1 MREKQRKDME
11 QEHLRKKIIKYTA
24 VLVLISAVILVSS
37 AIVVVAV
44 RKAEER
50 SYTAY
55 VDSLVNE
62 YRLRFQEQMSTDFEM
77 LQILEALMEKG
88 LLSREMVIAD
98 QVRDL
103 APNFSFYKVGYY
115 AAGTEELE
123 IHLPGSDRPYAFS
136 SRPAEAQE
144 AIRSAWSGENAVS
157 QVYEENGARVVTY
170 AIPVYQGDVV
180 KGALTGIQGLDEFYD
195 VINSVTT
202 AGDKITI
209 FWTKND
215 GTVIASSEGETV
227 LDDGE
232 RMIASA
238 EFPDRS
244 DADREAIFRKTIRWE
259 GTSYTLYCASMG
271 DNGWN
276 LIYIDNGKDIHSPIY
291 SMIVLV
297 VGAFAILFLAC
308 ITAIIYTYRNTKK
321 DNRKILSLAEQ
332 DQLTGMDNLSKFQ
345 WETERL
351 LAQDTGYCVA
361 ALNFRHF
368 QYINDIFGKD
378 QADEL
383 LVETAALLK
392 RLLKKEERC
401 CREKPDQFY
410 LLLGETEEERIRE
423 RLYGIMEQISG
434 LAANFH
440 KNYAITL
447 YCGVAVEQEPQDREE
462 LGKRLLAHSEFA
474 MKMIRNGHE
483 SEIAFYDQKMHEEK
497 QMNVMIES
505 SRQEALENG
514 EFHLYLQAKKD
525 LEGGTICGAEALV
538 RWIRK
543 DGSMIYPD
551 RFIPVFEKNGFCAQL
566 DLHMVELTC
575 QMQRNWLDQGITIFP
590 IAVNQSKLLFY
601 QEDYIDRLCEITDHY
616 RVPRKYLVLE
626 ILEGLAAENLEEL
639 NQTILRLKKKG
650 FQISMDDF
658 GSGYSS
664 LNILSGLEIDEVK
677 LDREFLMAMG
687 TNREAKQKTMMRNV
701 VQIAKDI
708 GIRTVAEGVE
718 TEADEKFLQS
728 IGCNYGQGYYYS
740 RPVPA
745 VEFGERFLHGDQ

>member
-1 MREKQRKDME
+1 M
-11 QEHLRKKIIKYTA
+11 
-24 VLVLISAVILVSS
+24 
-37 AIVVVAV
+37 
-44 RKAEER
+44 
-50 SYTAY
+50 
-55 VDSLVNE
+55 
-62 YRLRFQEQMSTDFEM
+62 
-77 LQILEALMEKG
+77 
-88 LLSREMVIAD
+88 
-98 QVRDL
+98 
-103 APNFSFYKVGYY
+103 
-115 AAGTEELE
+115 
-123 IHLPGSDRPYAFS
+123 
-136 SRPAEAQE
+136 
-144 AIRSAWSGENAVS
+144 
-157 QVYEENGARVVTY
+157 
-170 AIPVYQGDVV
+170 
-180 KGALTGIQGLDEFYD
+180 
-195 VINSVTT
+195 
-202 AGDKITI
+202 
-209 FWTKND
+209 
-215 GTVIASSEGETV
+215 
-227 LDDGE
+227 
-232 RMIASA
+232 
-238 EFPDRS
+238 
-244 DADREAIFRKTIRWE
+244 
-259 GTSYTLYCASMG
+259 
-271 DNGWN
+271 
-276 LIYIDNGKDIHSPIY
+276 
-291 SMIVLV
+291 
-297 VGAFAILFLAC
+297 
-308 ITAIIYTYRNTKK
+308 
-321 DNRKILSLAEQ
+321 
-332 DQLTGMDNLSKFQ
+332 
-345 WETERL
+345 
-351 LAQDTGYCVA
+351 A

-423 RLYGIMEQISG
+423 RLHGIMEQISG

-514 EFHLYLQAKKD
+514 EFHLYLQAKK
-525 LEGGTICGAEALV
+525 
-538 RWIRK
+538 
-543 DGSMIYPD
+543 
-551 RFIPVFEKNGFCAQL
+551 
-566 DLHMVELTC
+566 
-575 QMQRNWLDQGITIFP
+575 
-590 IAVNQSKLLFY
+590 LLFY

-639 NQTILRLKKKG
+639 NRTILRLKEKD

-745 VEFGERFLHGDQ
+745 AEFGERFLHGDQ

>member
-37 AIVVVAV
+37 TIVVVAV

-88 LLSREMVIAD
+88 LLSREMVIA
-98 QVRDL
+98 V
-103 APNFSFYKVGYY
+103 
-115 AAGTEELE
+115 
-123 IHLPGSDRPYAFS
+123 
-136 SRPAEAQE
+136 
-144 AIRSAWSGENAVS
+144 
-157 QVYEENGARVVTY
+157 
-170 AIPVYQGDVV
+170 
-180 KGALTGIQGLDEFYD
+180 
-195 VINSVTT
+195 
-202 AGDKITI
+202 
-209 FWTKND
+209 
-215 GTVIASSEGETV
+215 
-227 LDDGE
+227 
-232 RMIASA
+232 
-238 EFPDRS
+238 
-244 DADREAIFRKTIRWE
+244 
-259 GTSYTLYCASMG
+259 
-271 DNGWN
+271 
-276 LIYIDNGKDIHSPIY
+276 
-291 SMIVLV
+291 
-297 VGAFAILFLAC
+297 
-308 ITAIIYTYRNTKK
+308 
-321 DNRKILSLAEQ
+321 
-332 DQLTGMDNLSKFQ
+332 Q

-423 RLYGIMEQISG
+423 RLHGIMEQISG

-514 EFHLYLQAKKD
+514 EFHLYLQAKK
-525 LEGGTICGAEALV
+525 
-538 RWIRK
+538 
-543 DGSMIYPD
+543 
-551 RFIPVFEKNGFCAQL
+551 
-566 DLHMVELTC
+566 
-575 QMQRNWLDQGITIFP
+575 
-590 IAVNQSKLLFY
+590 LLFY
-601 QEDYIDRLCEITDHY
+601 QEDYVDRLCEITDHY

-639 NQTILRLKKKG
+639 NRTILRLKEKD

-745 VEFGERFLHGDQ
+745 AEFGERFLHGDQ

>member
-37 AIVVVAV
+37 SIVVVAV

-98 QVRDL
+98 Q
-103 APNFSFYKVGYY
+103 
-115 AAGTEELE
+115 
-123 IHLPGSDRPYAFS
+123 
-136 SRPAEAQE
+136 
-144 AIRSAWSGENAVS
+144 
-157 QVYEENGARVVTY
+157 
-170 AIPVYQGDVV
+170 
-180 KGALTGIQGLDEFYD
+180 
-195 VINSVTT
+195 
-202 AGDKITI
+202 
-209 FWTKND
+209 
-215 GTVIASSEGETV
+215 
-227 LDDGE
+227 
-232 RMIASA
+232 
-238 EFPDRS
+238 
-244 DADREAIFRKTIRWE
+244 
-259 GTSYTLYCASMG
+259 
-271 DNGWN
+271 
-276 LIYIDNGKDIHSPIY
+276 
-291 SMIVLV
+291 
-297 VGAFAILFLAC
+297 
-308 ITAIIYTYRNTKK
+308 
-321 DNRKILSLAEQ
+321 
-332 DQLTGMDNLSKFQ
+332 

-383 LVETAALLK
+383 LVETATLLK

-423 RLYGIMEQISG
+423 RLHGIMEQISG

-514 EFHLYLQAKKD
+514 EFHLYLQAKK
-525 LEGGTICGAEALV
+525 
-538 RWIRK
+538 
-543 DGSMIYPD
+543 
-551 RFIPVFEKNGFCAQL
+551 
-566 DLHMVELTC
+566 
-575 QMQRNWLDQGITIFP
+575 
-590 IAVNQSKLLFY
+590 LLFY

-639 NQTILRLKKKG
+639 NRTILRLKEKD

-658 GSGYSS
+658 GTGYSTMNMLKNQPMDEIKIDRGFITDMDNPKCRIIVRHTIDMLKD
-664 LNILSGLEIDEVK
+664 LNTRVIV
-677 LDREFLMAMG
+677 
-687 TNREAKQKTMMRNV
+687 
-701 VQIAKDI
+701 
-708 GIRTVAEGVE
+708 EGVE
-718 TEADEKFLQS
+718 TKEQREFLLKC
-728 IGCNYGQGYYYS
+728 GCDLAQGFLFYK
-740 RPVPA
+740 PVP
-745 VEFGERFLHGDQ
+745 VEEFDRLLCSQDKSCHFC